1 MVKTNSDMFNIL
13 HISSDNLTKLY
24 FSNDNMELLQDEIRK
39 YVGYNT
45 NISIGK
51 QSYDDLKI
59 IMMAN
64 YNLHKNKLTGHKNIL
79 DQVKYLNRNVILEC
93 SKIIMNNLEQYK
105 VYRSNINQ
113 SLNILPHPEHVSSAG
128 SRSNELKELG

>member
-1 MVKTNSDMFNIL
+1 MVKTNTDMFNIL

-24 FSNDNMELLQDEIRK
+24 FSNDNIELLQEEIIK
-39 YVGYNT
+39 YVYYHT
-45 NISIGK
+45 EIKIGK
-51 QSYDDLKI
+51 QSYEDLQI

-64 YNLHKNKLTGHKNIL
+64 YNLNKNKLTGHKNIL
-79 DQVKYLNRNVILEC
+79 DQVKYLNRNVILE
-93 SKIIMNNLEQYK
+93 SAKIIINNLEQYK